1 MARGIDPSTVNY
13 RSFVHIGG
21 GKLVDLQKM
30 PHERDGDKAKI
41 MTRVMAPIIQMI
53 HPELE
58 ITVNPECYD
67 VDLEK
72 YLADEETTREVWV
85 GTKWGNERNDIRN
98 SRLCPKKE

>member
-1 MARGIDPSTVNY
+1 MAWNKRLGFDPCDTSTFNY

-30 PHERDGDKAKI
+30 PTGPNSDKAKL
-41 MTRVMAPIIQMI
+41 MTRVMAPVIQMM

-58 ITVNPECYD
+58 ITINPECYD

-72 YLADEETTREVWV
+72 YLADPEDAKKVWV
-85 GTKWGNERNDIRN
+85 GTEWG
-98 SRLCPKKE
+98 K